1 MELYMSQ
8 ATDLL
13 ETAPK
18 HTKIIKA
25 VIDRLASMDAE
36 AELRVLSMRLQETAF
51 RATEGSE

>member
-13 ETAPK
+13 ETALK

-36 AELRVLSMRLQETAF
+36 YELRVLSMRLQETAF